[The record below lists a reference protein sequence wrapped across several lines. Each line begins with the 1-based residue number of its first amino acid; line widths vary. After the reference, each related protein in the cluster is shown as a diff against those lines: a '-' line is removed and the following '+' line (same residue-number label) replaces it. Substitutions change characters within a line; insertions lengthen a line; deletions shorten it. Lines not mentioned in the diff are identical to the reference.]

1 MKKSSAALVF
11 TLHFAVASG
20 TAQELDDASALRA
33 IRATVRLAVPNPSGG
48 ESTGSGAMIDPRGYV
63 LTNFHVVGHTT
74 PEDGTPGRLLDAGN
88 RVSIATVEDG
98 RDAAVPRYSGR
109 VVRGDA
115 RLDLAL
121 VRIVSDE
128 RGVPVRG
135 AAFRTV
141 PIGET
146 AGLRPGSR
154 VWTLGF
160 PLSTRTITV
169 TQGAIA
175 GFQMNLSGQIA
186 WLRTD
191 AEINPG
197 NSGGLLVDSRGRLI
211 GVPTAKYGEDE
222 AGRPIDPVRL
232 ARPIDRVPQEWL
244 DSLRRGHIEDLIV
257 TGAPS
262 LVPGES
268 LRDVANGDNA
278 DLEAVE
284 LHYYPLPPG
293 PRPARVLA
301 NPRLQTGL
309 YGGGRLLRQSP
320 GFVDVLPSDPQP
332 LVVAVLVSTDR
343 TEPLTLELVMAT
355 PGADA
360 NTVAAAPSDGPF
372 VAPHQPGGRPFAAAA
387 ASSSSTSTTSPRFSA
402 RGTVV
407 GPAHAPALGA
417 TVLVGHP
424 GSDLLSVVI
433 RFVRGELDESRV
445 RDAVVAVALT
455 DQHGR
460 FQLQNLPAGRFP
472 IAFVTPGAEPRFLT
486 LTLSDPARSEI
497 DLGTVSTAR

>member
-1 MKKSSAALVF
+1 MKLSSIALVL
-11 TLHFAVASG
+11 TLHFAVATG

-33 IRATVRLAVPNPSGG
+33 IRATVRLAVPNPSGVQ
-48 ESTGSGAMIDPRGYV
+48 STGSGAMIDPRGYV

-98 RDAAVPRYSGR
+98 RDAAVPRYWGR

-128 RGVPVRG
+128 DGAPVRG
-135 AAFRTV
+135 RAFRTV

-146 AGLRPGSR
+146 DGLRPGSP

-244 DSLRRGHIEDLIV
+244 DSLRRGHIEDVII

-284 LHYYPLPPG
+284 LRYYPLPPG
-293 PRPARVLA
+293 PRPARILT

-332 LVVAVLVSTDR
+332 LVVAVLVGTDR
-343 TEPLTLELVMAT
+343 TEPLTLELVMEG
-355 PGADA
+355 PDRDA
-360 NTVAAAPSDGPF
+360 HPVAAAPSDGPF
-372 VAPHQPGGRPFAAAA
+372 VPPHQTGGRPFAPA
-387 ASSSSTSTTSPRFSA
+387 ASPSSTSTTSPRFSA

-407 GPAHAPALGA
+407 GPAHAPAAGA

-424 GSDLLSVVI
+424 GSNLLSVVT
-433 RFVRGELDESRV
+433 RFVRGELDDSRV

-460 FQLQNLPAGRFP
+460 FHLQNLPAGRFP
-472 IAFVTPGAEPRFLT
+472 IAFVTPGSEPRFLT

-497 DLGTVSTAR
+497 DLGSVSLAR